1 MNDLLEARFAGPNS
15 PTNMQLGYFFM
26 RVMLGGQL
34 FFHGFMRFLT
44 GLGAWVESTMALYEG
59 TYLPEPF
66 LNVTLH
72 LIPLAEL
79 IIGALVLLGWFT
91 RWAILASVSLFVV
104 LLYGHTVRQNWSIV
118 HVIMPYGIYLWAL
131 LVLEPQ
137 NWLALDNRKKKSA

>member
-44 GLGAWVESTMALYEG
+44 GLGAWVDSTMALYEG

-104 LLYGHTVRQNWSIV
+104 LLYGHTVRQNWSIGHVVV
-118 HVIMPYGIYLWAL
+118 HYGIYYW
-131 LVLEPQ
+131 VMFVFIRY
-137 NWLALDNRKKKSA
+137 NWLALDNLGGKQA